1 MSRNSSS
8 APTTPDTASSWSSRQ
23 LWFRRRKSRFR
34 TGVFGDAT
42 SAIVEV
48 RRFPAARCSDRCRTT
63 AFPGWPWRF
72 RASRQGLTGGTIKI
86 TDPGLKFRPSK
97 GRSPG
102 RRSRFSDRST
112 PSARSLNWQLAAMAG
127 LSKGIYFDH
136 VKNIEKIDPQFGTV
150 DFHEDD
156 IIQSSA
162 RRVPV
167 SSVAA

>member
-1 MSRNSSS
+1 
-8 APTTPDTASSWSSRQ
+8 
-23 LWFRRRKSRFR
+23 
-34 TGVFGDAT
+34 
-42 SAIVEV
+42 
-48 RRFPAARCSDRCRTT
+48 
-63 AFPGWPWRF
+63 
-72 RASRQGLTGGTIKI
+72 
-86 TDPGLKFRPSK
+86 
-97 GRSPG
+97 
-102 RRSRFSDRST
+102 
-112 PSARSLNWQLAAMAG
+112 MAG